1 MGDKLRQLAGLLRRA
16 AEKALIPAL
25 LTCLVAVPTVGSS
38 MEIDWGSFQV
48 LLIVC
53 LALYLQWIISLLL
66 VYWQQRG
73 FRIERTDAEIIGNA
87 FGGMGKK
94 SRMFCRALAD
104 VCDNNLE
111 EGLDGFLAVL
121 EMQGLTDK
129 ERQLCHFYIGRC
141 YQMTGCSANAV
152 QSYQRAR
159 ELGMDNPYLLLFQ
172 ARSMTD
178 SGAYEAAR
186 TVYDRLLELELPE
199 FSCIRTDVGMLYLRQ
214 HDGAKAL
221 QWFEDSI
228 AKVENVAFAY
238 GGCALACLLLRQPE
252 QSQQNYEQAVTNRM
266 ADLEGFREYYAE
278 LQDAVELLWQ
288 DDRERRWNGYVSGA
302 VPEVAAPDL

>member
-53 LALYLQWIISLLL
+53 LALYLQWMISLLL

-73 FRIERTDAEIIGNA
+73 FHIERTDAEIIGNA

-178 SGAYEAAR
+178 SGAYEAAQ

-228 AKVENVAFAY
+228 AKGENVAFAY

-252 QSQQNYEQAVTNRM
+252 QSQLYYEQAVTNRM

-278 LQDAVELLWQ
+278 LRDAVEHPLA
-288 DDRERRWNGYVSGA
+288 G
-302 VPEVAAPDL
+302 

>member
-172 ARSMTD
+172 ARSMPHEQCMTGCWNWNYRSFPASARMWACFICGSMTEQRHCSGLRIPSQRVRMLPLHMAAAPWHACCCGSRSKASSITNRRSPTGWLTWRD
-178 SGAYEAAR
+178 SGNIMQSCR
-186 TVYDRLLELELPE
+186 T
-199 FSCIRTDVGMLYLRQ
+199 
-214 HDGAKAL
+214 
-221 QWFEDSI
+221 QWSI
-228 AKVENVAFAY
+228 
-238 GGCALACLLLRQPE
+238 
-252 QSQQNYEQAVTNRM
+252 
-266 ADLEGFREYYAE
+266 
-278 LQDAVELLWQ
+278 LWQ

>member
-178 SGAYEAAR
+178 SGAYEAAQ

-228 AKVENVAFAY
+228 AKGENVAFAY
-238 GGCALACLLLRQPE
+238 GGCALACLLLPTGWLTWRDSGNII
-252 QSQQNYEQAVTNRM
+252 QSCGTQWSI
-266 ADLEGFREYYAE
+266 
-278 LQDAVELLWQ
+278 LWQ

-302 VPEVAAPDL
+302 VPEVAAPNL

>member
-38 MEIDWGSFQV
+38 MEIDWSSFQV
-48 LLIVC
+48 LLLVC
-53 LALYLQWIISLLL
+53 LALYLQWTISLLL

-73 FRIERTDAEIIGNA
+73 FHIERTDAEIIGNA

-104 VCDNNLE
+104 VCDNNLV

-121 EMQGLTDK
+121 EMRGLTDK

-141 YQMTGCSANAV
+141 YQLTGCSANAV

-178 SGAYEAAR
+178 SGAYEDAR
-186 TVYDRLLELELPE
+186 AVYDRLLELELPE

-228 AKVENVAFAY
+228 AKGENVACCCGSRNRAS
-238 GGCALACLLLRQPE
+238 CI
-252 QSQQNYEQAVTNRM
+252 TNRRSPTGWLTWRDSGNTM
-266 ADLEGFREYYAE
+266 QSCGT
-278 LQDAVELLWQ
+278 QWSILWQ

-302 VPEVAAPDL
+302 VPEVATPDL